1 MPVWKFELAFRLDA
15 TAMIEKKIIF
25 WKGGWLEEEDDFLC
39 AEECSASVLPR
50 GNKKSRFIPPLH
62 SISPI
67 FVPAKLRAIRG
78 THFHPPLLALI
89 ATHSSLELLGPTTR
103 RQGDWGEKLLF
114 GGVEATPLSNPA
126 QKAFVPRYG
135 LGLLDSGC
143 SHVLFCAHFC
153 A

>member
-1 MPVWKFELAFRLDA
+1 
-15 TAMIEKKIIF
+15 MIF
-25 WKGGWLEEEDDFLC
+25 YVRRNAPRPSFPEEI
-39 AEECSASVLPR
+39 
-50 GNKKSRFIPPLH
+50 KSRDSSLH

-126 QKAFVPRYG
+126 QKAFVPRDG